1 MVTNLETFDP
11 HHLRRDPFDFRHCDP
26 GNTSGFIP
34 LDKRILVLP
43 DPVEEKVGSIIVPD
57 SVKEQKQW
65 AQTKATLIA
74 VGETAWSEAVH
85 DAQRHGLTFDPP
97 QPGDR
102 VLYSK
107 YEGTSFEGDDGRKYV
122 IMNDEDLVARLA

>member
-1 MVTNLETFDP
+1 MMATARTATYEQ
-11 HHLRRDPFDFRHCDP
+11 LRQESLGPL
-26 GNTSGFIP
+26 NTSGFIP

-43 DPVEEKVGSIIVPD
+43 DVVEEKIGSLYVPD

-74 VGETAWSEAVH
+74 VGETAWSEATY
-85 DAQRHGLTFDPP
+85 DAEKHGLAFTPP

-102 VLYSK
+102 VLYAK
-107 YEGTSFEGDDGRKYV
+107 YEGQSFDGADGKKYV
-122 IMNDEDLVARLA
+122 IMNDADLVARLSDG